1 MTCPDPA
8 ELVLRD
14 LVDTVLR
21 EGLSPGAGAP
31 DPAVSAAG
39 GDRRY
44 TDTPIDP
51 VVREVPIP
59 EAAPDPAP
67 GPATTHADATP
78 PTTADNGTRRY
89 RGTAIDPVVPNGTAP
104 ATKVEED
111 AAPSP
116 VPDLAPAPGTAGA
129 PAPGVSP
136 APDAALADGGR
147 APHRSGAGEDAP
159 PGQADALAAS
169 PVPGVDLAPGEAWC
183 RLGGLAFRVRDGGA
197 LQRLR
202 LSRGPVWL
210 VGAPG
215 PPRPLAPDE
224 ALRALADGPAAADA
238 AADLRDAVAHARVVL
253 RGARALPHRAPRPGG
268 LLAGERL
275 AATRNR
281 PFHPTARAVSGW
293 SAADVARYGPMR
305 AEPLGVHW
313 AAVRS
318 DHLRFGS
325 GPGSGDPAA
334 ALLDDDGREALRSL
348 ARRAGADDGAY
359 TAVPVHPW
367 QWDHVLP
374 TEFARELADRTIVP
388 LGQGVGRFHPTSS
401 LRTLAAAPEP
411 GPHLKLPV
419 GAATLAA
426 ARLLPP
432 RYLDNGERAQSCMEH
447 LLRTDPALA
456 ALVEVCD
463 ERTWCGW
470 SAPGADDAFAD
481 RPGHLAAQ
489 VRRYPPGLFADPD
502 ALVLPMGALAAH
514 DWDVLGPALSAAG
527 FDPGD
532 PVGLF
537 RTLAEAFCAMGLAFL
552 GHGVLPE
559 LHGQNTVAVL
569 ADGRVRRFV
578 LRDHDTLR
586 LCPELMAAA
595 GTPDPG
601 YRVKPGAPQSL
612 SLDRPEELLGY
623 LQTLGFQVNL
633 YGIADALARHSGT
646 DERVL
651 WGGLGAAVAS
661 CLGRLDLPEPVA
673 ALVEERVLRAW
684 EWPHRRVLGPLLR
697 RGRSAGVSMPADTG
711 RVPNPLGAVPAAVR

>member
-21 EGLSPGAGAP
+21 EGPAPEAG
-31 DPAVSAAG
+31 PASAA
-39 GDRRY
+39 
-44 TDTPIDP
+44 
-51 VVREVPIP
+51 VPR
-59 EAAPDPAP
+59 
-67 GPATTHADATP
+67 TL
-78 PTTADNGTRRY
+78 
-89 RGTAIDPVVPNGTAP
+89 
-104 ATKVEED
+104 
-111 AAPSP
+111 PSP
-116 VPDLAPAPGTAGA
+116 DA
-129 PAPGVSP
+129 SP
-136 APDAALADGGR
+136 AP
-147 APHRSGAGEDAP
+147 
-159 PGQADALAAS
+159 
-169 PVPGVDLAPGEAWC
+169 PVPGADLAPGEAWC
-183 RLGGLAFRVRDGGA
+183 RLGDLAFRAVDGGA

-202 LSRGPVWL
+202 LSRGPVWH
-210 VGAPG
+210 VGSPG
-215 PPRPLAPDE
+215 APRPLAPDE
-224 ALRALADGPAAADA
+224 ALRALTDGPAADGAAD
-238 AADLRDAVAHARVVL
+238 DLRDAVAHADVVL
-253 RGARALPHRAPRPGG
+253 RGARALPDRAPRPGG

-293 SAADVARYGPMR
+293 SAAEVACYGPMR

-313 AAVRS
+313 AAVRR

-325 GPGSGDPAA
+325 GPDSADPAA
-334 ALLDDDGREALRSL
+334 ALLDDDGRETLRAL
-348 ARRAGADDGAY
+348 ARSAGIDDDAY

-367 QWDHVLP
+367 QWDRVLP

-388 LGQGVGRFHPTSS
+388 LGPDIGRFHPTSS
-401 LRTLAAAPEP
+401 LRTLASAPGP

-447 LLRTDPALA
+447 LLGADPVLG

-470 SAPGADDAFAD
+470 SAPGADDTFAD

-514 DWDVLGPALSAAG
+514 EWDVLGPALAAAG
-527 FDPGD
+527 FDPDD

-537 RTLAEAFCAMGLAFL
+537 RPVAEAFCAMGLAFL
-552 GHGVLPE
+552 RHGVLPE

-569 ADGRVRRFV
+569 ADGGVRRFV

-651 WGGLGAAVAS
+651 WGALRTSVES
-661 CLGRLDLPEPVA
+661 CLDRLGLPGPVA
-673 ALVEERVLRAW
+673 ALVEEHVLRAR

-697 RGRSAGVSMPADTG
+697 RGRSTGVSMPADTG
-711 RVPNPLGAVPAAVR
+711 RVPNPLVPAPAVVR